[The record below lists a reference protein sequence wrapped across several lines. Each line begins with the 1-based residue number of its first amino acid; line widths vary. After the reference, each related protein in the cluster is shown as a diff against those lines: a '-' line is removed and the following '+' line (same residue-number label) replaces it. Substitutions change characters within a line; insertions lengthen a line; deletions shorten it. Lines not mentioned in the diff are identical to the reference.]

1 MIFDVQKKIAA
12 QTFVESLDTTKAL
25 KAAGIK
31 ATQENRV
38 DVFSDTEVLGEIKN
52 SLELRLS
59 KLGITID
66 RVLEETAS
74 IAFAE
79 PRGAIR
85 VADKLKA
92 LDMLA
97 KYLNIYQSSGEN
109 NSTTINFNNSNLFKV
124 EFL

>member
-38 DVFSDTEVLGEIKN
+38 DVFSDTEVLDEIKS

-59 KLGITID
+59 RLGITID

-74 IAFAE
+74 IAFAD
-79 PRGAIR
+79 PGYIK
-85 VADKLKA
+85 VTDKLKA

-109 NSTTINFNNSNLFKV
+109 NSTTINFNNSNIFKV

>member
-38 DVFSDTEVLGEIKN
+38 DVFSDTEVLGEIKS

-59 KLGITID
+59 RLGITID

-74 IAFAE
+74 IAFAD
-79 PRGAIR
+79 PGCIK
-85 VADKLKA
+85 VTDKLKA

-109 NSTTINFNNSNLFKV
+109 NSTTINFNNSNIFKV